1 MKTEPL
7 ISVILPLY
15 NEPENLA
22 KQAIDSIITQT
33 YSKLEIIL
41 LLDNPNNDI
50 LKNLLSEYTQKDKRV
65 IAVVNEQ
72 NRGLPD
78 TLNRG
83 IDIATGDFIARMDGD
98 DISTAN
104 RLEKQL
110 AYMQAHSK
118 TDLLGSD
125 AFAINE
131 EGKLIGEYHKL
142 STDFSQKMMLR
153 HISINLIHPTW
164 FGKSKLFKQCR
175 YRNFTHCEDYD
186 FMIRAYA
193 LGYHFHNLKE
203 KLFFVRIQQT
213 SLRSVSRK
221 YAYEQYINTLRVK
234 KQFKEFRKKHLN
246 SYPNLPELSYDFNDR
261 EKYQS
266 TISLLNELRESF
278 FQKQIKNFIITFIKI
293 ARKDFRPLAFR
304 LKVFTLSKVLA
315 FAEKIKLAE
324 FLSQ

>member
-1 MKTEPL
+1 MKNNAL

-15 NEPENLA
+15 NEPESLA
-22 KQAIDSIITQT
+22 KQAIDSILTQT

-41 LLDNPNNDI
+41 LLDNPDNDI
-50 LKNLLSEYTQKDKRV
+50 LKNILSEYSKKDKRIIV
-65 IAVVNEQ
+65 AINEK
-72 NRGLPD
+72 NKGLPE
-78 TLNRG
+78 TLNKG
-83 IDIATGDFIARMDGD
+83 IDMATGDFIARMDGD
-98 DISTAN
+98 DISTAD

-110 AYMQAHSK
+110 AYMQTHPQ

-142 STDFSQKMMLR
+142 ATDYSQKMMLR

-164 FGKSKLFKQCR
+164 FGKSKLFKQCK

-203 KLFFVRIQQT
+203 KLFYVRIQQT

-234 KQFKEFRKKHLN
+234 SQFKEFRKKHMKN
-246 SYPNLPELSYDFNDR
+246 YPELPELTYDLNDKER
-261 EKYQS
+261 YQS
-266 TISLLNELRESF
+266 TISLLNELREAF
-278 FQKQIKNFIITFIKI
+278 FQKQFVKFINLFIKI

-304 LKVFTLSKVLA
+304 IKVFTLSKVLVL
-315 FAEKIKLAE
+315 AEKIKLAE
-324 FLSQ
+324 LLSK

>member
-1 MKTEPL
+1 MKNNAL

-15 NEPENLA
+15 NEPESLA
-22 KQAIDSIITQT
+22 KQAIDSILTQT

-41 LLDNPNNDI
+41 LLDNPDNDI
-50 LKNLLSEYTQKDKRV
+50 LKNILSEYGKKDKRIIV
-65 IAVVNEQ
+65 AINEK
-72 NRGLPD
+72 NKGLPE
-78 TLNRG
+78 TLNKG
-83 IDIATGDFIARMDGD
+83 IDMATGDFIARMDGD
-98 DISTAN
+98 DISTAD

-110 AYMQAHSK
+110 AYMQTHPQ

-142 STDFSQKMMLR
+142 ATDYSQKMMLR

-164 FGKSKLFKQCR
+164 FGKSKLFKQCK

-203 KLFFVRIQQT
+203 KLFYVRIQQT

-234 KQFKEFRKKHLN
+234 SQFKEFRKKHMKN
-246 SYPNLPELSYDFNDR
+246 YPELPELTYDLNDKER
-261 EKYQS
+261 YQS
-266 TISLLNELRESF
+266 TISLLNELREAF
-278 FQKQIKNFIITFIKI
+278 FQKQFVKFINLFIKMYH
-293 ARKDFRPLAFR
+293 LN
-304 LKVFTLSKVLA
+304 
-315 FAEKIKLAE
+315 
-324 FLSQ
+324 

>member
-1 MKTEPL
+1 MKNNAL

-15 NEPENLA
+15 NEPESLA
-22 KQAIDSIITQT
+22 KQAIDSILTQT

-41 LLDNPNNDI
+41 LLDNPGNDI
-50 LKNLLSEYTQKDKRV
+50 LKNILSEYSKKDKRIIV
-65 IAVVNEQ
+65 AINEK
-72 NRGLPD
+72 NKGLPE
-78 TLNRG
+78 TLNKG

-98 DISTAN
+98 DISTAD

-110 AYMQAHSK
+110 AYMQTHPQ

-142 STDFSQKMMLR
+142 ATDYSQKMMLR

-164 FGKSKLFKQCR
+164 FGKSRLFKQCK

-203 KLFFVRIQQT
+203 KLFYVRIQQT

-234 KQFKEFRKKHLN
+234 SQFKEFRKKHMKN
-246 SYPNLPELSYDFNDR
+246 YPELPELTYDLNDKER
-261 EKYQS
+261 YQS
-266 TISLLNELRESF
+266 TISLLNELREAF
-278 FQKQIKNFIITFIKI
+278 FQKQFVKFINLFIKI

-304 LKVFTLSKVLA
+304 IKVFTLSKVLVL
-315 FAEKIKLAE
+315 AEKIKLAE
-324 FLSQ
+324 LLSK